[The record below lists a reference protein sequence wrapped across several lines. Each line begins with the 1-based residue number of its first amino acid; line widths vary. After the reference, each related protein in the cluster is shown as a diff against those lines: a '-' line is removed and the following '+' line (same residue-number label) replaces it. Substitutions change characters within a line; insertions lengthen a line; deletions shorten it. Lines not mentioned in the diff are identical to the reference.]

1 MNVLI
6 DRPLQYVAWTCEP
19 TLDICVRKSSADD
32 HNQYYHYEKESAPI
46 HNYAIGMRYIGLS
59 PSASSQ

>member
-1 MNVLI
+1 MYSSIGLYHTSRGLVNLS
-6 DRPLQYVAWTCEP
+6 